1 MTNISGKSSSRRHK
15 SVLLK
20 QLRHRD
26 VSARH
31 EGLEENAKYIA
42 TED

>member
-1 MTNISGKSSSRRHK
+1 MMYISEKSSRRHK
-15 SVLLK
+15 SVLLR

-26 VSARH
+26 VPARH
-31 EGLEENAKYIA
+31 EGLEENAKNIA